1 MTISNKDMNKK
12 PNILIVDDNKAVLHA
27 LQLLLFPCYNKI
39 GTLLSP
45 VSLLNVLRH
54 GEWDILLLDMNFR
67 TGMNTG
73 EEGLYW
79 LKEVKRRF
87 PHLPVV
93 LFTAYGD
100 VQLAVRGIKEGAS
113 DFVLK
118 PWENEKLITTLDAV
132 LKHQTKENKKQEKK
146 EQDYW
151 EEDESI
157 SKLRALIEKAAEEK
171 ESVQGMM
178 TDADGN
184 RLTLEEVEK
193 IHIEKTIDH
202 CNGNLAETARTL
214 GITRQTLYNKM
225 KKYGI

>member
-100 VQLAVRGIKEGAS
+100 ISLAVRGIKDGAT
-113 DFVLK
+113 DFVEK
-118 PWENEKLITTLDAV
+118 PWDNARLIDTL
-132 LKHQTKENKKQEKK
+132 KKACSQASGNMKKK
-146 EQDYW
+146 E
-151 EEDESI
+151 
-157 SKLRALIEKAAEEK
+157 K
-171 ESVQGMM
+171 
-178 TDADGN
+178 
-184 RLTLEEVEK
+184 
-193 IHIEKTIDH
+193 H
-202 CNGNLAETARTL
+202 CLN
-214 GITRQTLYNKM
+214 Y
-225 KKYGI
+225 